1 MLAAANVVG
10 AVLGPMI
17 NKYVT
22 IRNMLIAG
30 QFIMGTFLALIV
42 VFQLAMVPL
51 GILVSMIAFITSYQA
66 TIGSYYFVY
75 VSQVTVETQNSFTV
89 SVFWTVVLILSLTT
103 SSIINGIKITGTF
116 SLFAVA
122 TFLGGVYFIFALK
135 ST

>member
-10 AVLGPMI
+10 AVVGPMI

-22 IRNMLIAG
+22 IRNMLITG

-122 TFLGGVYFIFALK
+122 TYLGGVYFIFALK